1 MRTQWL
7 RFDAGA
13 AAIQPGGKHS
23 SVVEDQQ
30 VRASQEIWEIDK
42 LAIRE
47 AATRFFHVQHPR
59 CGAIRKGFLRDQV
72 VGKTVV
78 EVGNLHPVRL

>member
-1 MRTQWL
+1 
-7 RFDAGA
+7 
-13 AAIQPGGKHS
+13 
-23 SVVEDQQ
+23 
-30 VRASQEIWEIDK
+30 
-42 LAIRE
+42 
-47 AATRFFHVQHPR
+47 VQHPR